1 LVRIGVKR
9 FASGLG
15 ATGGGIRGGLVLV
28 VVTGVVLLLV
38 SAGLVCTLGGRGGGD
53 VRDVDGSCCDGG
65 GGGGVDRDTGILL
78 FPVNCTGNIRVIGT
92 GVG

>member
-1 LVRIGVKR
+1 
-9 FASGLG
+9 
-15 ATGGGIRGGLVLV
+15 
-28 VVTGVVLLLV
+28 VTGVVLLLV

>member
-1 LVRIGVKR
+1 MVRIGVKR

-28 VVTGVVLLLV
+28 FVTGVVLLLV
-38 SAGLVCTLGGRGGGD
+38 SVGLVCTLGGRGGGD
-53 VRDVDGSCCDGG
+53 VRDVDGS
-65 GGGGVDRDTGILL
+65 GGGVDRGTGILL